1 MTGRQVGITSLDRY
15 YQGSFMDAGFTDRGS
30 GRSRAEPMED
40 LTPDLLRFV
49 AALVTLMAAI
59 ALGLVR

>member
-1 MTGRQVGITSLDRY
+1 
-15 YQGSFMDAGFTDRGS
+15 MDAGFTDRDS
-30 GRSRAEPMED
+30 GRSKAESLED
-40 LTPDLLRFV
+40 LTPDLLRFA

>member
-1 MTGRQVGITSLDRY
+1 MTGTNLTLPLLSGEVS
-15 YQGSFMDAGFTDRGS
+15 MDTDRGR
-30 GRSRAEPMED
+30 GRSKAESPED
-40 LTPDLLRFV
+40 LTPDLLRFA

>member
-1 MTGRQVGITSLDRY
+1 
-15 YQGSFMDAGFTDRGS
+15 MDAGYTDRGS
-30 GRSRAEPMED
+30 GRSEAESLED
-40 LTPDLLRFV
+40 LTPDLLRFA

>member
-1 MTGRQVGITSLDRY
+1 
-15 YQGSFMDAGFTDRGS
+15 MDAGFTGPGS
-30 GRSRAEPMED
+30 GRSQTESMED
-40 LTPDLLRFV
+40 LTPDLLRFA

>member
-1 MTGRQVGITSLDRY
+1 MA
-15 YQGSFMDAGFTDRGS
+15 AGYTDRGS
-30 GRSRAEPMED
+30 GRSEAESLED
-40 LTPDLLRFV
+40 LTPDLLRFA

>member
-1 MTGRQVGITSLDRY
+1 
-15 YQGSFMDAGFTDRGS
+15 MDAGFRDRGS
-30 GRSRAEPMED
+30 GRSKAESLED
-40 LTPDLLRFV
+40 LTPDLLRFA

>member
-1 MTGRQVGITSLDRY
+1 
-15 YQGSFMDAGFTDRGS
+15 MDAGYTDRGS
-30 GRSRAEPMED
+30 GRSKTESMED